1 MFALSTMASAQWVQG
16 QASLAIQDA
25 PLDEVRR
32 MAIKNAIADASFT
45 SGSLITAQD
54 VVIDGLLVSSKA
66 EVHTTGRIQRVE
78 ILQET
83 LEDNQLTVVIR
94 ANITPLFECESDQY
108 ARSVVVSQLV
118 LLNPRQA
125 AHGDIYDLGAQISQR
140 FAQQLLRQP
149 GSLDVLL
156 YNKAFM
162 QQTRPVTLI
171 PRQLNEKAALLA
183 RELGKQ
189 FVIFGYI
196 RDISLFEQV
205 NTSKARNHTAL
216 RRNFTLDIYVIDAFR
231 QSVLLQESY
240 HSEADW
246 SFSQANAID
255 TSNSLFWRS
264 DFGRV
269 ALNTVNSAVSD
280 ISHAIACEKTVTQII
295 DHVPEGIIIGMGE
308 REGVQVGD
316 EFALVKYQTLNRS
329 TITGLTL
336 TRPLPQFTFKVTNIN
351 AHVAIL
357 QGTTPQALAAANL
370 YDFIAPNTMKTS
382 KKAVIGPD

>member
-1 MFALSTMASAQWVQG
+1 MFGVSAIASAQWIQG
-16 QASLAIQDA
+16 QASLAVHNA

-83 LEDNQLTVVIR
+83 LEENQLTVVIR
-94 ANITPLFECESDQY
+94 ANITPLFQCESDKY
-108 ARSVVVSQLV
+108 ARSVVVSQLM

-125 AHGDIYDLGAQISQR
+125 AHGDIYDFGAQISQR
-140 FAQQLLRQP
+140 FAQQLQRQP

-162 QQTRPVTLI
+162 QQTRPVTLL

-189 FVIFGYI
+189 FIIFGQI

-205 NTSKARNHTAL
+205 NTSKTRNNTAL

-231 QSVLLQESY
+231 QSVLLQGSY

-246 SFSQANAID
+246 TFSPANAVD

-280 ISHAIACEKTVTQII
+280 ISHAIACEKTVTQVI
-295 DHVPEGIIIGMGE
+295 DHVPDGVVIGMGE
-308 REGVQVGD
+308 KEGVQVGD
-316 EFALVKYQTLNRS
+316 EFALVKYQTLKR
-329 TITGLTL
+329 TALTGLTL

-357 QGTTPQALAAANL
+357 QGTTQHALAAANL
-370 YDFIAPNTMKTS
+370 YDLIAPSTIKTS
-382 KKAVIGPD
+382 KKAVTGPD